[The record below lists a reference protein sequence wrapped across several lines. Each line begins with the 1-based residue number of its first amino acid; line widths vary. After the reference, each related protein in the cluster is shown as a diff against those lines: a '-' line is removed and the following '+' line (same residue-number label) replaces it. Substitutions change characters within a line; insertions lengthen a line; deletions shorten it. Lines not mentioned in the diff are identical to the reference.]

1 MAKGST
7 VIGRNVE
14 IMDGPKLAG
23 RRLGTLKVD
32 AEGLHFRS
40 GMLVVVPYHWSVA
53 WQDVAD
59 LQIGTD
65 VARRWSRWLPMKVAH
80 RGVHVTIVD
89 TSGQQQGF
97 VVPKVTAERV
107 HNLLAPTMAYW
118 NHGTGPRQTGI

>member
-1 MAKGST
+1 MATGSS
-7 VIGRNVE
+7 VIGHNVE

-23 RRLGTLKVD
+23 QRLGTLKVD

-40 GMLVVVPYHWSVA
+40 RLLVAAYHWDVA

-65 VARRWSRWLPMKVAH
+65 VARRWSNVLPMKVAH
-80 RGVHVTIVD
+80 RAVHITVLD
-89 TSGQQQGF
+89 TSGRQQGF

-107 HNLLAPTMAYW
+107 HNLLMPTMAYW
-118 NHGTGPRQTGI
+118 NQGNGPRQTDNQ